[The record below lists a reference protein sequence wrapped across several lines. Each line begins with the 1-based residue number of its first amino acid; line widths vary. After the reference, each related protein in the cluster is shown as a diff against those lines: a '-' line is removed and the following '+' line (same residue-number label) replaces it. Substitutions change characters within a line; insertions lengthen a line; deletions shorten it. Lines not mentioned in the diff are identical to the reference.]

1 MATKP
6 LECVA
11 DRVAEAAAL
20 TGSASPVADSSLITV
35 ALCRCPIDIQI
46 PFAAAMLDVSLRAM
60 SDFKSAWLLPI
71 YGMLLMSGLAF
82 LWSVS
87 VDSRGQRGG
96 QGGQRFEVSFCAGV

>member
-1 MATKP
+1 
-6 LECVA
+6 
-11 DRVAEAAAL
+11 
-20 TGSASPVADSSLITV
+20 
-35 ALCRCPIDIQI
+35 
-46 PFAAAMLDVSLRAM
+46 MLDVSLRAM

-96 QGGQRFEVSFCAGV
+96 QSGWPALRGFFVHWRVISELSER

>member
-1 MATKP
+1 
-6 LECVA
+6 
-11 DRVAEAAAL
+11 
-20 TGSASPVADSSLITV
+20 
-35 ALCRCPIDIQI
+35 
-46 PFAAAMLDVSLRAM
+46 MLDVSLRAM

-96 QGGQRFEVSFCAGV
+96 RAVRLMISCLFCALALPIGIE